1 MTSQIEQIAQQVEKS
16 GYAVVPDFLDKDR
29 LRQLCRDLRPIFDAV
44 GSRESEKF
52 GRQTIHTHNLLAK
65 TRAVDELLL
74 DSLLLGL
81 IEGILGPDFQ
91 VSGVAAMRPGP
102 GDQRQHLH
110 TDDGHYPIPRPHPPL
125 IVNTLIALDPF
136 TVENGATEVVPGSH
150 RFKERLEQDTETVGV
165 EMPAG
170 GLLLW
175 DGALWHRGGGNST
188 LGSYRRSIN
197 VNFNLAWLKQRENQF
212 VGVPPEVVVA
222 MPEALQ
228 ALIGYKL
235 TNFGLGSVDYQN
247 PIETVKKRLSERA
260 RQNES
265 TASVGN
271 IVTDHRNKLREEID
285 TL

>member
-1 MTSQIEQIAQQVEKS
+1 MDIHIQEVAQQVNEH
-16 GYAVVPDFLDKDR
+16 GYAVVPEFLDSCTLGR
-29 LRQLCRDLRPIFDAV
+29 LRENLRPIFSAIR
-44 GSRESEKF
+44 SRESKEY
-52 GRQTIHTHNLLAK
+52 GQQTVHTHNLLAK

-74 DSLLLGL
+74 DQRLLGL
-81 IEGILGPDFQ
+81 IEEILGPDFQ

-102 GDQRQHLH
+102 GDRRQHLH

-136 TVENGATEVVPGSH
+136 TRQNGATEVIPKSH
-150 RFKERLEQDTETVGV
+150 RFKERMSQDSETVTV
-165 EMPAG
+165 EMPEG

-212 VGVPPEVVVA
+212 VGIPPEVVVA
-222 MPEALQ
+222 MPEPLQ

-247 PIETVKKRLSERA
+247 PIETVKQRLNERA
-260 RQNES
+260 HQSEL
-265 TASVGN
+265 A
-271 IVTDHRNKLREEID
+271 
-285 TL
+285 

>member
-1 MTSQIEQIAQQVEKS
+1 MATQIERIAQKVEES
-16 GYAVVPDFLDKDR
+16 GYAVVPDFLDEDR
-29 LRQLCRDLRPIFDAV
+29 LRQLRNDLKPIFDAI
-44 GSRESEKF
+44 GSRESAKF
-52 GRQTIHTHNLLAK
+52 GQQTIHTHNLLAK

-74 DSLLLGL
+74 DPLLLGL
-81 IEGILGPDFQ
+81 IEEILGPDYQ
-91 VSGVAAMRPGP
+91 VSGVAAMRPAP

-136 TVENGATEVVPGSH
+136 TIENGATEVVPGSH
-150 RFKERLEQDTETVGV
+150 RFKKRLEQDTETVGV

-188 LGSYRRSIN
+188 HDSYRRSIN

-222 MPEALQ
+222 MSEPLQ

-247 PIETVKKRLSERA
+247 PIETVKKRMGERSRQSELA
-260 RQNES
+260 
-265 TASVGN
+265 
-271 IVTDHRNKLREEID
+271 
-285 TL
+285 

>member
-1 MTSQIEQIAQQVEKS
+1 MEINIPKVVQRVNEH
-16 GYAVVPDFLDKDR
+16 GYAVVPEFLDLKVLSR
-29 LRQLCRDLRPIFDAV
+29 LRSDLKPIFDAI

-52 GRQTIHTHNLLAK
+52 GQQTLHTHNLLAK

-74 DSLLLGL
+74 DDRLLSL
-81 IEGILGPDFQ
+81 IEEILGPDFQ

-102 GDQRQHLH
+102 GDRRQHLH

-136 TVENGATEVVPGSH
+136 TAQNGATEVIPKSH
-150 RFKERLEQDTETVGV
+150 RFKERLSQEPATVTV

-188 LGSYRRSIN
+188 KDSYRRSIN

-222 MPEALQ
+222 MPERLQ

-247 PIETVKKRLSERA
+247 PIETVKQRL
-260 RQNES
+260 NEH
-265 TASVGN
+265 A
-271 IVTDHRNKLREEID
+271 L
-285 TL
+285 

>member
-1 MTSQIEQIAQQVEKS
+1 MSVDIPEIAQQVNNK
-16 GYAVVPDFLDKDR
+16 GYAVVSDFLDPRTLDK
-29 LRQLCRDLRPIFDAV
+29 LRNDLEPIFDAV
-44 GSRESEKF
+44 GSRQSKEF
-52 GRQTIHTHNLLAK
+52 GQQTIHTHNLLAK

-74 DSLLLGL
+74 DSRLLG
-81 IEGILGPDFQ
+81 IVEEILGPDFQ

-110 TDDGHYPIPRPHPPL
+110 IDDGHYPIPRPHTPL

-136 TVENGATEVVPGSH
+136 TQQNGATEVVPESH
-150 RFKERLEQDTETVGV
+150 RSTGRLSQDSETTTV

-175 DGALWHRGGGNST
+175 DGALWHRGGPNST
-188 LGSYRRSIN
+188 RDSYRRSIN

-222 MPEALQ
+222 MPEPLQ

-235 TNFGLGSVDYQN
+235 TNFGLGSVDYKN
-247 PIETVKKRLSERA
+247 PIETVKQRLRHRAQLSELT
-260 RQNES
+260 S
-265 TASVGN
+265 DDS
-271 IVTDHRNKLREEID
+271 D
-285 TL
+285 